1 MKAEEYSSLALAYIG
16 DAHYAKKVKRW
27 VIDCEAKMDRMQKHT
42 NRYVSARAQAEIID
56 SMLAFDLLTEKEIE
70 VYKRGR
76 NSKAHKAPKNTDAIT
91 YHVSTGFECLW
102 GYLYLKGRLDRIG
115 QIWDIVRTMEEN

>member
-16 DAHYAKKVKRW
+16 DAHYAKTVKRW
-27 VIDCEAKMDRMQKHT
+27 VIDCEAKMYRMQKHT

-56 SMLAFDLLTEKEIE
+56 SMLDFDLLTEKEIE

-76 NSKAHKAPKNTDAIT
+76 NSKAHKAPKNTDPVT
-91 YHVSTGFECLW
+91 YHKSTGFEALW
-102 GYLYLKGRLDRIG
+102 GYLYVSGQMERLEQLWDYIRTLK
-115 QIWDIVRTMEEN
+115 EK

>member
-16 DAHYAKKVKRW
+16 DAHYAKTVKRW